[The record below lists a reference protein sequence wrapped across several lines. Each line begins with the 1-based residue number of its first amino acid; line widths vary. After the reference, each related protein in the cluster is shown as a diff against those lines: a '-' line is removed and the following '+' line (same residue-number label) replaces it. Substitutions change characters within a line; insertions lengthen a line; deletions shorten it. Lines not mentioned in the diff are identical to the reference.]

1 MEKCNSEYR
10 QNFRSFPTLHSSDT
24 PALHKELCEL
34 NTLTKAWLAGGIKM
48 TRELKRT
55 YFIFLLPS
63 ILGFS
68 LAGGAK
74 AYDLIEIGSGNFI
87 QIAGPTIFILC
98 VAFAIAFPI
107 FYRTLFA
114 HKSRD
119 LICVSEKELLKFER
133 TLINVVM
140 ITPYLALIAY
150 VFDLPRFY
158 TASAILIGLY
168 AVYYFYPSKSRLAF
182 ERRIFRVK

>member
-1 MEKCNSEYR
+1 
-10 QNFRSFPTLHSSDT
+10 
-24 PALHKELCEL
+24 
-34 NTLTKAWLAGGIKM
+34 M
-48 TRELKRT
+48 TNELKKT

-63 ILGFS
+63 ILGFT

-74 AYDLIEIGSGNFI
+74 AYDLIEIGWFNFI
-87 QIAGPTIFILC
+87 EIAGPLIFILGI
-98 VAFAIAFPI
+98 VLAIAFPI
-107 FYRTLFA
+107 FYRALFA

-119 LICVSEKELLKFER
+119 LINLSEKKLLRFER

-150 VFDLPRFY
+150 FFELPRFY

-168 AVYYFYPSKSRLAF
+168 AVYYFYPSETRIGF
-182 ERRIFRVK
+182 ERRIFRMK

>member
-1 MEKCNSEYR
+1 
-10 QNFRSFPTLHSSDT
+10 
-24 PALHKELCEL
+24 
-34 NTLTKAWLAGGIKM
+34 M
-48 TRELKRT
+48 TDELKRT
-55 YFIFLLPS
+55 YFVFLLPS
-63 ILGFS
+63 ILGFT

-74 AYDLIEIGSGNFI
+74 AFDLIEIGSADFI
-87 QIAGPTIFILC
+87 AIAGPLIFILC
-98 VAFAIAFPI
+98 IAFAIAFPI

-150 VFDLPRFY
+150 FFEFSRFY

-168 AVYYFYPSKSRLAF
+168 AVYYFYPSKARIAF
-182 ERRIFRVK
+182 EKRIFRVK

>member
-1 MEKCNSEYR
+1 M
-10 QNFRSFPTLHSSDT
+10 TD
-24 PALHKELCEL
+24 ALK
-34 NTLTKAWLAGGIKM
+34 K
-48 TRELKRT
+48 T
-55 YFIFLLPS
+55 YFTFLLPS
-63 ILGFS
+63 ILGFT
-68 LAGGAK
+68 LAGWVK
-74 AYDLIEIGSGNFI
+74 AYDFIEIGSDNFI
-87 QIAGPTIFILC
+87 QIAGPVIFILC
-98 VAFAIAFPI
+98 IALAIAFPI

-119 LICVSEKELLKFER
+119 LTCVSEKELLKFER

-150 VFDLPRFY
+150 FFELPRFY

-168 AVYYFYPSKSRLAF
+168 AVYYFYPSKTRIAF

>member
-1 MEKCNSEYR
+1 
-10 QNFRSFPTLHSSDT
+10 
-24 PALHKELCEL
+24 
-34 NTLTKAWLAGGIKM
+34 M
-48 TRELKRT
+48 TEELKKT

-63 ILGFS
+63 ILGFT

-74 AYDLIEIGSGNFI
+74 SYDLIEIGSDNFI
-87 QIAGPTIFILC
+87 EIAGPIIFILC
-98 VAFAIAFPI
+98 IALAVAFPI
-107 FYRTLFA
+107 FYRALFA

-119 LICVSEKELLKFER
+119 LINLSEKKLYKFER

-150 VFDLPRFY
+150 FFDLPRFY

-168 AVYYFYPSKSRLAF
+168 AVYYFYPSKTRIAF
-182 ERRIFRVK
+182 EKRIFRVK